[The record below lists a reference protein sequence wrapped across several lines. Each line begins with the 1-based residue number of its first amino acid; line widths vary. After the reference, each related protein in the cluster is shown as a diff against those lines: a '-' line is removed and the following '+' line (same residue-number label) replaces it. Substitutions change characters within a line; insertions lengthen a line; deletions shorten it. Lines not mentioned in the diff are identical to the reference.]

1 MSINLKGEGVSPV
14 LTVSPHGVVRKTVL
28 GKKASVTRLD
38 VWNTGGGTTGDS
50 KHILAHDT
58 GTTSVTLHNSR

>member
-1 MSINLKGEGVSPV
+1 